1 MIKKLDQK
9 GFTIVELLIATSV
22 FASILLIVT
31 YGIIQISKMYTN
43 GFIQSQTQ
51 NVTVSLSDQ
60 VTRDIGFS
68 SASSITPDISAQVT
82 VPGQGITT
90 YYYFCTNQNEYF
102 YLPGGSIYEISLGNI
117 GGQGCTPSVINNTKY
132 SGYIQNLLSSNNMEI
147 LNHTSYYNQNMV
159 SQLSPGLYSA
169 NIDVLYGSTGN
180 LVQNSIGTQWICR
193 PTVLIGPFCANYN
206 LSTQVNTQD

>member
-60 VTRDIGFS
+60 ITRDIGFS
-68 SASSITPDISAQVT
+68 SAISIKPDTSVQVT
-82 VPGQGITT
+82 IPGQSTTT

-102 YLPGGSIYEISLGNI
+102 YVPGGSISEISLGKI
-117 GGQGCTPSVINNTKY
+117 GGLGCTSSVINNSQD
-132 SGYIQNLLSSNNMEI
+132 SGYIQNLLSSSNMEI
-147 LNHTSYYNQNMV
+147 LNHTSYYNQNMITK
-159 SQLSPGLYSA
+159 LSTGLYSV
-169 NIDVLYGSTGN
+169 NIDILYGSTSN
-180 LVQNSIGTQWICR
+180 LTQNSIGTQWICR